1 MPMPSG
7 PADECGWDP
16 NQYVVWK
23 NLPKDLILVH
33 FNVEDLKV
41 VLSNRGCSVH
51 AQNRD
56 SVIDYGPSS
65 HRVFRSRFP

>member
-41 VLSNRGCSVH
+41 VLSK
-51 AQNRD
+51 
-56 SVIDYGPSS
+56 
-65 HRVFRSRFP
+65 F